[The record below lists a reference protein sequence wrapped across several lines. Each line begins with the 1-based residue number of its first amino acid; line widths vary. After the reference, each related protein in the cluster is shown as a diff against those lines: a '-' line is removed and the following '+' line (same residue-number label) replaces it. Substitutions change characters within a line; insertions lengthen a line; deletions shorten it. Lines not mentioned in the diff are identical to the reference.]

1 MEHRSELVEQDVAII
16 LSQVNLNKHPAGKAE
31 TLHFHG
37 QYCMEFRVC
46 WFPLS
51 SSMVWFVD
59 I

>member
-1 MEHRSELVEQDVAII
+1 MEHISELAEQDVAII
-16 LSQVNLNKHPAGKAE
+16 LSQVNLNQHPAGKAE

-51 SSMVWFVD
+51 SSMV
-59 I
+59 